1 MEAAFVSIIIPCYNY
16 GNFLREAVNSVIEQS
31 HSHWECLIIDDG
43 SKDNTAEVA
52 ALLCKT
58 DARVKYH
65 HKQNGGLSSTRNYGI
80 KLAKGDFIC
89 FLDAD
94 DLFDKKKLESQLT
107 CFSQNASA
115 DIVYGNAMFF
125 EKNDLSN
132 LFYSKKK
139 EAQSCFK
146 QFTGNGHALIKLL
159 VEDNMT
165 VVSAPLIKNKVF
177 ARVGDFD
184 LSYKSYED
192 WHFWLRCALA
202 NCRFVFCNEPS
213 VCTYIRFGHE
223 SMMSDK
229 TKLLRAGIQLRKYL
243 NSHLPLNHLP
253 YNFYRLLRSQI
264 KLLLVK

>member
-16 GNFLREAVNSVIEQS
+16 GNFLKEAVNSVIEQT

-52 ALLCKT
+52 ERLCKI
-58 DARVKYH
+58 DSRIKYI

-80 KLAKGDFIC
+80 TLAKGDFIC

-94 DLFDKKKLESQLT
+94 DLFDKKKLESQLA
-107 CFSQNASA
+107 CFAQNSKA

-125 EKNDLSN
+125 EKDDLSN
-132 LFYSKKK
+132 LYYSKKK
-139 EAQSCFK
+139 EAQSSFK
-146 QFTGNGHALIKLL
+146 QFTGNGKALIKLL
-159 VEDNMT
+159 IEDNMT
-165 VVSAPLIKNKVF
+165 VVSAPLIKKEVF
-177 ARVGDFD
+177 VRVGDFD

-202 NCRFVFCNEPS
+202 DCHFVFCAEPL

-229 TKLLRAGIQLRKYL
+229 SKLLRAGIQLRKFL
-243 NSHLPLNHLP
+243 NSQLPLNFLP
-253 YNFYRLLRSQI
+253 YNFYRLLRSQF
-264 KLLLVK
+264 KLLLVR